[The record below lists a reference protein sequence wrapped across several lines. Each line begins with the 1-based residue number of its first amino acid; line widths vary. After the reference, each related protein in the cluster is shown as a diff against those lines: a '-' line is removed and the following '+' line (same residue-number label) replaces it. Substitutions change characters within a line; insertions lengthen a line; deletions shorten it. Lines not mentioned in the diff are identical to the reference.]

1 MLEELKAQYRLTFP
15 EKVKTIRS
23 LLSEYRS
30 GKTEVLASLRLLAH
44 SLHGSGTTFG
54 YPEISEAAR
63 KVEHANPEVMLK
75 ELAHLVRVLLHA
87 TCETAVTLAQTP
99 VLIIEDDPDISNLL
113 KVLLTQKSE
122 RYQVT
127 VAANTGEATARIN
140 QQQFALVVL
149 DLVLPDGD
157 GRVLLREIRAGVA
170 ATVPVFV
177 LSGIDRQS
185 IRDECLALGAQR
197 YFNKPFN
204 PAVIAT
210 MIDME
215 LNAPA
220 AVTPPVHATGATPD
234 TAPTGKIAGARVL
247 LAEDDELLAG
257 IIKHR
262 LTRDGFEVV
271 HVTSGADA
279 MQAVAESGWNLV
291 ILDVKMPVHD
301 GFEVLVRIRSL
312 PTYKNVPV
320 IMLTAM
326 GSEKDVVRGY
336 DMGASDY
343 IVKPFSPV
351 ELLARV
357 KSLIK
362 T

>member
-1 MLEELKAQYRLTFP
+1 MLEELKEQYRLSLP

-23 LLSEYRS
+23 LLNDLRAGNSEAQ
-30 GKTEVLASLRLLAH
+30 ASLRLLAH

-54 YPEISEAAR
+54 YPAISAAAR
-63 KVEHANPEVMLK
+63 TVEHASAEQILP
-75 ELAHLVRVLLHA
+75 ELANLVRVLLEASREPMPSQQKH
-87 TCETAVTLAQTP
+87 THI
-99 VLIIEDDPDISNLL
+99 LIIEDDGDISNLM
-113 KVLLTQKSE
+113 KVLLTQKGDHY
-122 RYQVT
+122 RAT
-127 VAANTGEATARIN
+127 VAGSAAEAATALK
-140 QQQFALVVL
+140 QHSQYALIVL

-157 GRVLLREIRAGVA
+157 GRVLLKDIRATVSA
-170 ATVPVFV
+170 DVPVFV
-177 LSGIDRQS
+177 LSAIDRGS
-185 IRDECLALGAQR
+185 IRDECLQLGAQR
-197 YFNKPFN
+197 FFNKPFN
-204 PAVIAT
+204 PEVIVNA
-210 MIDME
+210 IVSE
-215 LNAPA
+215 LGAPTAPA
-220 AVTPPVHATGATPD
+220 SAVGAQGAEPV
-234 TAPTGKIAGARVL
+234 APAKVSGTRVL

-262 LTRDGFEVV
+262 LTREGIEVV

-279 MQAVAESGWNLV
+279 MQQLCQTWNLI

-301 GFEVLVRIRSL
+301 GFEVLARARSL
-312 PTYKNVPV
+312 PEHKSVP
-320 IMLTAM
+320 IIILTAM

-336 DMGASDY
+336 DMGATNY

>member
-1 MLEELKAQYRLTFP
+1 
-15 EKVKTIRS
+15 
-23 LLSEYRS
+23 
-30 GKTEVLASLRLLAH
+30 LLA
-44 SLHGSGTTFG
+44 
-54 YPEISEAAR
+54 
-63 KVEHANPEVMLK
+63 
-75 ELAHLVRVLLHA
+75 
-87 TCETAVTLAQTP
+87 
-99 VLIIEDDPDISNLL
+99 
-113 KVLLTQKSE
+113 QKSE
-122 RYQVT
+122 QYQVT
-127 VAANTGEATARIN
+127 VAANIAEATRMLKQHAYS
-140 QQQFALVVL
+140 LVVL

-157 GRVLLREIRAGVA
+157 GRVLLREIRATIA
-170 ATVPVFV
+170 ATAPVFV

-185 IRDECLALGAQR
+185 IKDECLALGAQR

-204 PAVIAT
+204 PEVIAT
-210 MIDME
+210 MIDSE
-215 LNAPA
+215 LSFPGGVGAPA
-220 AVTPPVHATGATPD
+220 AVSQNHATEP
-234 TAPTGKIAGARVL
+234 AGSVAGCRVL

-262 LTRDGFEVV
+262 LARDGFDVV

-279 MQAVAESGWNLV
+279 MRSVEKAGWNLV

-301 GFEVLVRIRSL
+301 GFEVLARIRSL
-312 PTYKNVPV
+312 PESKTVPV

-357 KSLIK
+357 KSLVK
-362 T
+362 S